1 MSKFALEDV
10 LSVHH
15 WNDTLFSFRTTRERS
30 LRFKNGQFV
39 MIGLEVQGKPL
50 MRAYSIASPN
60 YEDHLE
66 FFSIKVQDGPLTSR
80 LQHLKVGDQIMVS
93 RKPTGTLVTDDLL
106 PGRNLYLLS
115 TGTGLA
121 PFMSLIQDPEVY
133 ERFEKV
139 VLVHGVRNVNELA
152 YADFISKELPAH
164 EYLGDEISEKLIY
177 YPTVT
182 REAFHTTGRLTDHIA
197 SGKLFKDA
205 GVPAIDPKQDRAM
218 ICGSPAMLADT
229 SGLLDDLGFK
239 ISPRMGEPGDYVI
252 ERAFVEK

>member
-1 MSKFALEDV
+1 MSKFALEEV

-30 LRFKNGQFV
+30 LRFKTGQFV
-39 MIGLEVQGKPL
+39 MIGLEVNGKPL

-66 FFSIKVQDGPLTSR
+66 FFSIKVPDGPLTSR

-93 RKPTGTLVTDDLL
+93 RKPTGTLVCDDLL
-106 PGRNLYLLS
+106 PGRNLYMLS

-139 VLVHGVRNVNELA
+139 VLVHGVRKSLNWPTP
-152 YADFISKELPAH
+152 ISSPKSCQLMNTWVKTSLKSWSTTPPL
-164 EYLGDEISEKLIY
+164 LGKSST
-177 YPTVT
+177 PW
-182 REAFHTTGRLTDHIA
+182 
-197 SGKLFKDA
+197 DA
-205 GVPAIDPKQDRAM
+205 
-218 ICGSPAMLADT
+218 
-229 SGLLDDLGFK
+229 
-239 ISPRMGEPGDYVI
+239 
-252 ERAFVEK
+252 